1 VFIVRHADKFS
12 SYPPCAPPT
21 SAAPCYNASLM
32 GNNPPLTPCGFEQ
45 AEATARWLLSTASI
59 QQIVMSPYIRTLETA
74 LPVAN
79 VTGLT
84 LHVEYLTSEAR
95 QSGGPSRP
103 FNVALDETHR
113 SRLARAQ
120 ARWALDYGSFP
131 IPTPEGNGE
140 YWGRVRLAAKA
151 LRHRFPPSTGNVA
164 IFTHATTSFSL
175 AYGLCYGDNGTDATL
190 QAFVERQVRPPVPQ
204 RLAAISH
211 QAPSRHSVH
220 TRAWPCPGRSS
231 RRRASR
237 RAPSAQVVSST
248 SSLPATGSA
257 ARSPRPMACGATEPY
272 KCIFADY
279 PAWYWEHSAGI
290 GPGKCS

>member
-1 VFIVRHADKFS
+1 
-12 SYPPCAPPT
+12 
-21 SAAPCYNASLM
+21 M

-190 QAFVERQVRPPVPQ
+190 QAFVERQ
-204 RLAAISH
+204 
-211 QAPSRHSVH
+211 
-220 TRAWPCPGRSS
+220 
-231 RRRASR
+231 
-237 RAPSAQVVSST
+237 
-248 SSLPATGSA
+248 
-257 ARSPRPMACGATEPY
+257 GA
-272 KCIFADY
+272 
-279 PAWYWEHSAGI
+279 I
-290 GPGKCS
+290 GPGGIIHVILASDGQCRSVAQTHGMRRYRAVQVHFRRLSRVVLGALGRHRAWEVLLNSNVNFEYTIKCALAVS